1 VGVADIFAR
10 ELHRCAA
17 NIANR
22 NDPLPLS
29 WPPMKPRDLPRA
41 MPPRLRRRPAGAI
54 DSLPVSLHPV
64 LRRVY
69 AARGIAAPDEL
80 ALDLRALLPVSTLD
94 GIGPAT
100 ALLAGHVERGSRILV
115 VGDFDAD
122 GATSTALVLR
132 QLGRLG
138 HANCGMRVPD
148 RMRHGYGLTPAL
160 VAELADDRADL
171 LITVDNGVSAFA
183 GIEAAR
189 ALGIEVL
196 VTDHHL
202 PGSSLPDCDAH
213 VNPNLPSSAFGS
225 RALAGVGVA
234 FYLMASL
241 TRELEQRR
249 GCKLPPVADLLD
261 LVALGTVADVVPL
274 DRNNRILVQEGL
286 RRARARSA
294 TSGFMALARVA
305 GCRLDELS
313 ARHLGHQ
320 IAPRINAAGRIDDMA
335 VGIRC
340 LLTDDPSEAL
350 ALAGE
355 LDRLNRE
362 RRELEGRMREEALAA
377 VRNLRIAE
385 GELPPGLTLF
395 DRGWHAGVVGLVASR
410 MKDRLHRPVVAF
422 APASEDELRGSA
434 RSIAGLHVRDVLEAV
449 STRHPG
455 LIERFGGHAMAAGL
469 TLRRASL
476 ARFADAFAEE
486 VGRQLT
492 PAQMQNVLETD
503 GSLAADE
510 ISLETARA
518 IEAGGPWGQA
528 FPEPVFDGEFEV
540 VEARPVGDRHLK
552 LWVRAAPATPPV
564 EAIAFGHFDEP
575 EALRPGAGAQLT
587 LAYRLQS
594 STFGGTPH
602 AELLVEHVA
611 GNQGDVH
618 LESSGAQRSR

>member
-1 VGVADIFAR
+1 
-10 ELHRCAA
+10 
-17 NIANR
+17 
-22 NDPLPLS
+22 
-29 WPPMKPRDLPRA
+29 MT
-41 MPPRLRRRPAGAI
+41 LRRRPTVPC
-54 DSLPVSLHPV
+54 DSLPASLHPV

-69 AARGIAAPDEL
+69 AARGLNHPDAL
-80 ALDLRALLPVSTLD
+80 SLDLRSLLPVSTLD

-100 ALLAGHVERGSRILV
+100 ELLAAHVERGSRILV

-132 QLGRLG
+132 QLARLG
-138 HANCGMRVPD
+138 HTNAGMRVPD
-148 RMRHGYGLTPAL
+148 RMRHGYGLSPAL
-160 VAELADDRADL
+160 VAELASERVDL

-189 ALGIEVL
+189 AQGIEVL

-202 PGSSLPDCDAH
+202 PAATLPACGAH
-213 VNPNLPSSAFGS
+213 VNPNLPDARFGS

-249 GCKLPPVADLLD
+249 GTRQAAVADLLD
-261 LVALGTVADVVPL
+261 LVALGTVADLVPL
-274 DRNNRILVQEGL
+274 DRNNRILVSEGL
-286 RRARARSA
+286 RRARARAA
-294 TSGFMALARVA
+294 TPGVMALARVA

-320 IAPRINAAGRIDDMA
+320 IAPRLNAAGRIDDMA

-340 LLTDDPSEAL
+340 LMADDAGEAL

-362 RRELEGRMREEALAA
+362 RREMEGRMREEALSA
-377 VRNLRIAE
+377 VRRLRIAE
-385 GELPPGLTLF
+385 GALPAGLTLY
-395 DRGWHAGVVGLVASR
+395 DGGWHAGVVGLVAAR

-434 RSIAGLHVRDVLEAV
+434 RSVAGLHVRDVLEAI

-455 LIERFGGHAMAAGL
+455 LIDRFGGHAMAAGL
-469 TLRRASL
+469 TLRRSAL
-476 ARFADAFAEE
+476 ARFADAFADE
-486 VGRQLT
+486 VGRQLS
-492 PAQMQNVLETD
+492 PSQMQNVLETD
-503 GSLAADE
+503 GELASEE

-518 IEAGGPWGQA
+518 IEDGGPWGQA
-528 FPEPVFDGEFEV
+528 FPEPVFDGVFDV
-540 VEARPVGDRHLK
+540 VEARGVSDRHLK
-552 LWVRAAPATPPV
+552 LWLRTARATRPI
-564 EAIAFGHFDEP
+564 EAIAFGYFDEP
-575 EALRPGAGAQLT
+575 DAARPGAGARLT

-594 STFGGTPH
+594 TTFGGDAR
-602 AELLVEHVA
+602 AELLVEHVGFSA
-611 GNQGDVH
+611 
-618 LESSGAQRSR
+618 

>member
-1 VGVADIFAR
+1 MPAM
-10 ELHRCAA
+10 
-17 NIANR
+17 N
-22 NDPLPLS
+22 
-29 WPPMKPRDLPRA
+29 PRDLPRA
-41 MPPRLRRRPAGAI
+41 VPVKLRRRPAGPAGT
-54 DSLPVSLHPV
+54 LPESLHPV

-69 AARGIAAPDEL
+69 AARGVSTPEEL
-80 ALDLRALLPVSTLD
+80 ALDLRSLLPVSTLD

-100 ALLAGHVERGSRILV
+100 ELLAAHVERGSRILV

-132 QLGRLG
+132 QLARLG
-138 HANCGMRVPD
+138 HTNCDMRVPD

-160 VAELADDRADL
+160 VAELEGERADL
-171 LITVDNGVSAFA
+171 IITVDNGVSAFA
-183 GIEAAR
+183 GIEAAH

-202 PGSSLPDCDAH
+202 PAASLPDCAAH
-213 VNPNLPSSAFGS
+213 VNPNLPGAQFGS

-241 TRELEQRR
+241 TRELEKRR
-249 GCKLPPVADLLD
+249 GTRLPPVADLLD

-286 RRARARSA
+286 RRMRARAA
-294 TSGFMALARVA
+294 TTGFMALARVA

-313 ARHLGHQ
+313 ARQLGYQ
-320 IAPRINAAGRIDDMA
+320 IAPRLNAAGRIDDMA

-340 LLTDDPSEAL
+340 LLTDDPGEAL
-350 ALAGE
+350 TLAGE

-362 RRELEGRMREEALAA
+362 RREMEGRMREEALSA

-385 GELPPGLTLF
+385 GDLPPGLTLF
-395 DRGWHAGVVGLVASR
+395 DGGWHAGIVGLVASR
-410 MKDRLHRPVVAF
+410 MKDRLQRPVVAF

-434 RSIAGLHVRDVLEAV
+434 RSVAGLHVRDVLEAV
-449 STRHPG
+449 SSRHPG

-469 TLRRASL
+469 TLRRSSL
-476 ARFADAFAEE
+476 ARFADAFADE
-486 VGRQLT
+486 VSRQLS
-492 PAQMQNVLETD
+492 PSQMQNVLETD
-503 GSLAADE
+503 GMLAVEE

-540 VEARPVGDRHLK
+540 VDARTVGDRHLR
-552 LWVRAAPATPPV
+552 LWLRAAVATQPI
-564 EAIAFGHFDEP
+564 EAIAFGYFDEP
-575 EALRPGAGAQLT
+575 EARRPGAGSRLT

-594 STFGGTPH
+594 SSFGGTPH
-602 AELLVEHVA
+602 AELLIEHVA
-611 GNQGDVH
+611 KGDAP
-618 LESSGAQRSR
+618 L

>member
-1 VGVADIFAR
+1 
-10 ELHRCAA
+10 
-17 NIANR
+17 
-22 NDPLPLS
+22 
-29 WPPMKPRDLPRA
+29 MKSRDLPRA
-41 MPPRLRRRPAGAI
+41 QPVKLRRRPAAAA
-54 DSLPVSLHPV
+54 DALPEALHPV

-69 AARGIAAPDEL
+69 AARGLRDPRDL
-80 ALDLRALLPVSTLD
+80 ALELRGLLPISTLD

-100 ALLAGHVERGSRILV
+100 ELLASHVERGSRILV

-132 QLGRLG
+132 QLARIG
-138 HANCGMRVPD
+138 HGNAGMRVPD

-160 VAELADDRADL
+160 VAELAHERADL
-171 LITVDNGVSAFA
+171 LITVDNGVAAFA

-202 PGSSLPDCDAH
+202 PAATLPDCGAH
-213 VNPNLPSSAFGS
+213 VNPNLPGAGFGS

-249 GCKLPPVADLLD
+249 GLRLPPVADLLD
-261 LVALGTVADVVPL
+261 LVALGTVADLVPL

-286 RRARARSA
+286 RRARARA
-294 TSGFMALARVA
+294 AAPGFMALARVA

-313 ARHLGHQ
+313 ARQLGHH
-320 IAPRINAAGRIDDMA
+320 IAPRLNAAGRIDDMA

-340 LLTDDPSEAL
+340 LLTDDPGEAL
-350 ALAGE
+350 KLAGE

-362 RRELEGRMREEALAA
+362 RRDMEARMREEALAA
-377 VRNLRIAE
+377 VRNLHIAE
-385 GELPPGLTLF
+385 GNLPPGLTLF
-395 DRGWHAGVVGLVASR
+395 DGGWHAGVVGLVAAR
-410 MKDRLHRPVVAF
+410 IKDRLHRPVVAF

-434 RSIAGLHVRDVLEAV
+434 RSIAGLHVRDVLESIA
-449 STRHPG
+449 TRHPG

-469 TLRRASL
+469 TLRRAAL
-476 ARFADAFAEE
+476 ARFADAFADE
-486 VGRQLT
+486 VGRQLS

-503 GSLAADE
+503 GELAAHE
-510 ISLETARA
+510 ITLETARM
-518 IEAGGPWGQA
+518 IEQGGPWGQA

-540 VEARPVGDRHLK
+540 VEARAVGDRHLK
-552 LWVRAAPATPPV
+552 LWLRAAPATRPV
-564 EAIAFGHFDEP
+564 EAIAFGYFDEP
-575 EALRPGAGAQLT
+575 DAKRPGAGARIG

-594 STFGGTPH
+594 STFGGAPR

-611 GNQGDVH
+611 WP
-618 LESSGAQRSR
+618 

>member
-1 VGVADIFAR
+1 MPAM
-10 ELHRCAA
+10 
-17 NIANR
+17 N
-22 NDPLPLS
+22 
-29 WPPMKPRDLPRA
+29 PRDLPRA
-41 MPPRLRRRPAGAI
+41 VPVKLRRRPAGPAGT
-54 DSLPVSLHPV
+54 LPESLHPV

-69 AARGIAAPDEL
+69 AARGVSTPGEL
-80 ALDLRALLPVSTLD
+80 ALDLRSLLPVSTLD

-100 ALLAGHVERGSRILV
+100 ELLAAHVERGSRILV

-132 QLGRLG
+132 QLARLG
-138 HANCGMRVPD
+138 HTNCDMRVPD

-160 VAELADDRADL
+160 VAELEGERADL
-171 LITVDNGVSAFA
+171 IITVDNGVSAFA
-183 GIEAAR
+183 GIEAAH

-202 PGSSLPDCDAH
+202 PAASLPDCAAH
-213 VNPNLPSSAFGS
+213 VNPNLPGAQFGS

-241 TRELEQRR
+241 TRELEKRR
-249 GCKLPPVADLLD
+249 GTRLPPVADLLD

-286 RRARARSA
+286 RRMRARAA
-294 TSGFMALARVA
+294 TTGFMALARVA

-313 ARHLGHQ
+313 ARQLGYQ
-320 IAPRINAAGRIDDMA
+320 IAPRLNAAGRIDDMA

-340 LLTDDPSEAL
+340 LLTDDPGEAL
-350 ALAGE
+350 TLAGE

-362 RRELEGRMREEALAA
+362 RREMEGRMREEALSA

-385 GELPPGLTLF
+385 GDLPPGLTLF
-395 DRGWHAGVVGLVASR
+395 DGGWHAGIVGLVASR
-410 MKDRLHRPVVAF
+410 MKDRLQRPVVAF

-434 RSIAGLHVRDVLEAV
+434 RSVAGLHVRDVLEAV
-449 STRHPG
+449 SSRHPG

-469 TLRRASL
+469 TLRRSSL
-476 ARFADAFAEE
+476 ARFADAFADE
-486 VGRQLT
+486 VSRQLS
-492 PAQMQNVLETD
+492 PSQMQNVLETD
-503 GSLAADE
+503 GMLAVEE

-540 VEARPVGDRHLK
+540 VDARTVGDRHLR
-552 LWVRAAPATPPV
+552 LWLRAAMATQPI
-564 EAIAFGHFDEP
+564 EAIAFGYFDEP
-575 EALRPGAGAQLT
+575 EARRPGAGSRLT
-587 LAYRLQS
+587 VAYRLQS
-594 STFGGTPH
+594 SSFGGTPH
-602 AELLVEHVA
+602 AELLIEHVA
-611 GNQGDVH
+611 KGDAP
-618 LESSGAQRSR
+618 L